1 MLVAVRGVPVC
12 CWCGRKARI
21 RANGTATAHK
31 VRGADCLGGGLAVNL
46 IASCGCS
53 DGELVAVFAYLPG
66 RLHRKALVSATV
78 CNRADHQDTMRRW
91 TADMAG
97 TTEIGFAQDLTS
109 LSSAP

>member
-1 MLVAVRGVPVC
+1 MLMAVRAIPVC

-31 VRGADCLGGGLAVNL
+31 VRGADCLGSGRVVNL
-46 IASCGCS
+46 IASCGCG
-53 DGELVAVFAYLPG
+53 DGELVGVFAYPPG
-66 RLHRKALVSATV
+66 RPHRKALVSATV

-97 TTEIGFAQDLTS
+97 TPEIGFAQDLPS
-109 LSSAP
+109 LGSTP